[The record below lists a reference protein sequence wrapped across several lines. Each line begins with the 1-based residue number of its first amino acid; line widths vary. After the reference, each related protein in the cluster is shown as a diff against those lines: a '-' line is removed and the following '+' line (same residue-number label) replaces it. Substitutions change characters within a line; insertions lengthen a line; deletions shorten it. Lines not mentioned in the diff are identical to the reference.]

1 MFITKNNTK
10 RFRVNQGYTLHFL
23 ILLPKFVLHL
33 KARVLIKV
41 FSSNQIPREVQTY
54 SAKKFNFLAVAAILT
69 VLLAAPLTRAQTEKQ
84 SKSKMPQKRNVQKS
98 MTINTTN
105 EEKSLDMVIKS
116 LYSVISG
123 PAGQKRDVG
132 KLKTL
137 LHPQIRHSFIV
148 VPPQSNSPEL
158 RVFGLDD
165 FLVFTT
171 PIWEKGF
178 FEQEIFRKTERYGNL
193 VHVLSTYQMRETEN
207 GTVLRR
213 GINSFQYF
221 YDGTKWL
228 MISAFWQGE
237 SDKIPIPS
245 KYLPTSC
252 AP

>member
-1 MFITKNNTK
+1 MFNTKNNTN
-10 RFRVNQGYTLHFL
+10 RFVVNQGSTFHLL
-23 ILLPKFVLHL
+23 ILLPKFVLRS

-41 FSSNQIPREVQTY
+41 FSSNQIPVDVQTY
-54 SAKKFNFLAVAAILT
+54 SAKKFNFLAVAVILT
-69 VLLAAPLTRAQTEKQ
+69 VLLAVPLTRAQTEKQ
-84 SKSKMPQKRNVQKS
+84 LKSKTPQKRNLQKS
-98 MTINTTN
+98 MTINTT
-105 EEKSLDMVIKS
+105 EEKSLDTAIKS

-123 PAGQKRDVG
+123 PAGQKRDIG

-148 VPPQSNSPEL
+148 TSAESNPSEL

-193 VHVLSTYQMRETEN
+193 AHVLSTYQTRETEN
-207 GTVLRR
+207 GPVLRR

-221 YDGTKWL
+221 FDGTKWL

-245 KYLPTSC
+245 KYLSSSSNP
-252 AP
+252 

>member
-1 MFITKNNTK
+1 ME
-10 RFRVNQGYTLHFL
+10 G
-23 ILLPKFVLHL
+23 
-33 KARVLIKV
+33 
-41 FSSNQIPREVQTY
+41 QTY
-54 SAKKFNFLAVAAILT
+54 SSKKFNFLAVAAILT
-69 VLLAAPLTRAQTEKQ
+69 VLFAFPLTRAQTEKQ
-84 SKSKMPQKRNVQKS
+84 SRSKTSQKRNLQKF
-98 MTINTTN
+98 MTINTA
-105 EEKSLDMVIKS
+105 EEKLLDTAIKS

-123 PAGQKRDVG
+123 PAGQKRDVV
-132 KLKTL
+132 KLRTL
-137 LHPQIRHSFIV
+137 LHSQIRHSFIV
-148 VPPQSNSPEL
+148 TPPNSNSSEL

-193 VHVLSTYQMRETEN
+193 AHVLSTYQTRETEN
-207 GTVLRR
+207 GPVLRR

-245 KYLPTSC
+245 KYLSSSS